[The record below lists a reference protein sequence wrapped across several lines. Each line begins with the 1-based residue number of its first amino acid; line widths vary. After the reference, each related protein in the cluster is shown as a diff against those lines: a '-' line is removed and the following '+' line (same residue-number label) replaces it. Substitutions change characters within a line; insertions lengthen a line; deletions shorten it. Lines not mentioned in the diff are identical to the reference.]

1 MSPSLQSPTTNRA
14 ADLAS
19 KRRRFQPPIT
29 SFFSTTSTP
38 PSEDNANVTTDRSHH
53 LSHNHYSAA
62 TCSPTPIVP
71 TKVQASLLSVGMRVR
86 KSVAEGYKTRL
97 AKSDSSFS
105 ELAPYSG
112 MRSHSAPMNLITDD
126 EGDAFSLPSSSQ
138 ESNAGGQKR
147 SYDMDFDIDD
157 SGDENDVAASGLDLT
172 AHNATFMGRTILAPK
187 LNQQRRR
194 FVALRKHATISEGM
208 GMDIDDFEEASFLRS
223 REEVDMEYGSVSRN
237 SEIEMG
243 GV

>member
-1 MSPSLQSPTTNRA
+1 MSPTNKA
-14 ADLAS
+14 SDLAS

-38 PSEDNANVTTDRSHH
+38 PSEDNGNVPTSRAHH

-62 TCSPTPIVP
+62 TCSPTPIVS

-97 AKSDSSFS
+97 AKPDPSHA

-112 MRSHSAPMNLITDD
+112 MRSHSAPMNLITND

-138 ESNAGGQKR
+138 ESNASGQKR
-147 SYDMDFDIDD
+147 SYDVDFDLDESDD
-157 SGDENDVAASGLDLT
+157 DDVAVPDVNLT
-172 AHNATFMGRTILAPK
+172 THNATFMGRTILAPR

-223 REEVDMEYGSVSRN
+223 REEVDMEYGSVSRG

>member
-1 MSPSLQSPTTNRA
+1 MSPSLQSPTTTA
-14 ADLAS
+14 KASDLAS

-38 PSEDNANVTTDRSHH
+38 PSEDNDNVTTNRAHH

-97 AKSDSSFS
+97 AKPDPSFS

-147 SYDMDFDIDD
+147 SYAMDFDLDD
-157 SGDENDVAASGLDLT
+157 SEDEDVAASGLDLST
-172 AHNATFMGRTILAPK
+172 HNATLMGRTILAPK

-194 FVALRKHATISEGM
+194 FVTLRKHATISEGM

-223 REEVDMEYGSVSRN
+223 REEVDMEYGSVSRS

-243 GV
+243 GI